1 MAQHYDWGPHDDG
14 QRWVIASTTDSAA
27 VHNSSTANRGCTLQ
41 TTASNNLT
49 MAKDTK
55 IARRANST
63 ANALTTAART
73 FPTDGQ
79 LGQYIADNVHRLPLP
94 MTPNSAGAPTSPTT
108 SSLSPCAPHSR
119 PTGAQ
124 RCRQRPVLARPW
136 PRGSKSAGVITPR
149 PTRSPRRAHVA
160 ISEEGLNVAKTAAFH
175 AVLCCGVAACPPTTP
190 PRASC
195 SSERLAGTT
204 RSGPTALSPRNR
216 GHCRHQ
222 HQQRNC
228 AHLDD
233 GEQVP
238 HVVNDGQRLL
248 AHDRG

>member
-1 MAQHYDWGPHDDG
+1 MAHHYDWGPHDDG

-41 TTASNNLT
+41 TTASNHLT

-55 IARRANST
+55 IARRANPT

-160 ISEEGLNVAKTAAFH
+160 VREEGPNVAKTAAIH
-175 AVLCCGVAACPPTTP
+175 AVLCCGVAACTLENTAARVVLEREASRHNSERTHSSQPPQPWTLPPPTPAAQLRTP
-190 PRASC
+190 RRWRTGTACCERWPALAS
-195 SSERLAGTT
+195 
-204 RSGPTALSPRNR
+204 P
-216 GHCRHQ
+216 
-222 HQQRNC
+222 
-228 AHLDD
+228 
-233 GEQVP
+233 
-238 HVVNDGQRLL
+238 
-248 AHDRG
+248 